1 MEKHDRLNITL
12 PQSLAG
18 ELSKVAKES
27 SHKKS
32 HIIAR
37 ALELYFDELDGII
50 AENRMKK
57 LEAGDT
63 KVVSADKVWQAL
75 GL

>member
-1 MEKHDRLNITL
+1 MEKHDRVNITL

-18 ELSKVAKES
+18 ELNKIAKETN
-27 SHKKS
+27 HKKS

-37 ALELYFDELDGII
+37 ALELYFDELDGEL
-50 AENRMKK
+50 AEKRLNDLK
-57 LEAGDT
+57 AGNT
-63 KVVSADKVWQAL
+63 KVISADKVWQDM

>member
-27 SHKKS
+27 SNKKS

-63 KVVSADKVWQAL
+63 KVVSADKVWQTL